1 MGRPSKG
8 ERVTVTLRL
17 PVAVVERVDAA
28 RGVQSRS
35 DFAAQA
41 IDGLLLA
48 LGGSGRAQGAGPKG
62 RSPRTA
68 PLTGVS
74 SPALPPQAPAGP
86 DPAPSWA
93 DGGSLTA
100 VGGWCA
106 PTDELWELAELAQV
120 PDEPPDHVQVPRGG
134 TQFVLHHVAGERPS
148 LRALSEGLP
157 ITDEARESATSM
169 MAMAV
174 SRSEESIR
182 GWLRE
187 RGIDPDDLEAAKEAF
202 AALAEEDPDN
212 PGRLAGEPL
221 TPWEVALG
229 AGQGWPAGEPLNGLA
244 VGPGGETVAARIP
257 ETGEDWSR
265 VGIATLTP
273 EMLEAAEFPQ
283 PPPAR
288 QSGKTA
294 AVERLIAQLPEGSVV
309 IASQHVHS
317 AGDTVSRRIASG
329 RVFRR
334 VRCASCDHEWETA

>member
-62 RSPRTA
+62 RPSPTA
-68 PLTGVS
+68 RPRERATASLEPSGPLTGVS
-74 SPALPPQAPAGP
+74 SPVLPPQAPAGP

-93 DGGSLTA
+93 DTA
-100 VGGWCA
+100 
-106 PTDELWELAELAQV
+106 DI
-120 PDEPPDHVQVPRGG
+120 D
-134 TQFVLHHVAGERPS
+134 PS
-148 LRALSEGLP
+148 LPPASLGGHVKGHVTVGEGTMP
-157 ITDEARESATSM
+157 EAFAEAHEKSTRM
-169 MAMAV
+169 MALAV

-182 GWLRE
+182 GWLVE
-187 RGIDPDDLEAAKEAF
+187 RGIDPDDIEAAKEAF
-202 AALAEEDPDN
+202 AALSEEDPDN